1 MTMAHAKLSP
11 RASVG
16 SLLASSYCERVNSAS
31 KIIFNDSN
39 SLCSHLRQ
47 MNMLAILRINKE
59 FMDYMREHCPH
70 IAKQRFGFT
79 LLTPQGDDVAI

>member
-1 MTMAHAKLSP
+1 MATHS

-16 SLLASSYCERVNSAS
+16 SLLASSYCERLNSAS

-39 SLCSHLRQ
+39 SLLSPEE
-47 MNMLAILRINKE
+47 MNMLAILRMNKE
-59 FMDYMREHCPH
+59 FMDYMREHYPH
-70 IAKQRFGFT
+70 IAKQRFGLT

>member
-1 MTMAHAKLSP
+1 MATHS

-16 SLLASSYCERVNSAS
+16 SLLASSYCERVKSAS

-39 SLCSHLRQ
+39 SMLSPEE
-47 MNMLAILRINKE
+47 MNMLAVLRMNKE
-59 FMDYMREHCPH
+59 FMDYMREHYPH
-70 IAKQRFGFT
+70 IAKHRFGLT